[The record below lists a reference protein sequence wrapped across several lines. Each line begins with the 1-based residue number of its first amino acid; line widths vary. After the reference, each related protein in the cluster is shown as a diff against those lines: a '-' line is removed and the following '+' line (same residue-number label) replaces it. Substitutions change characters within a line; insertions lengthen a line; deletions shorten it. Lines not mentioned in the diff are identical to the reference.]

1 MVAFAEESGGGWD
14 VGEVV
19 GVDCCGSGEVF

>member
-1 MVAFAEESGGGWD
+1 MVAFAEETGRGWD

-19 GVDCCGSGEVF
+19 GVDYCGGGVVF